1 MWAVSFNLL
10 SFFRVFHPVT
20 NADVA
25 TLVLNQTTKRRSAL
39 TSMSVQLIM
48 AAADSI
54 SALIIT
60 AAIHANAYPDISLIR
75 CKYAPVEGISG

>member
-1 MWAVSFNLL
+1 MRAAFFNLL
-10 SFFRVFHPVT
+10 SFFPVFHPVT

-25 TLVLNQTTKRRSAL
+25 TRVLNQTTKRRSAW

-60 AAIHANAYPDISLIR
+60 AAINANVYPDISLIR